1 MYNSLERLN
10 KILSMILCFIAFLFI
25 ICGLIKVYQGD
36 DAIGYFLLGGCFG
49 IISTGKKYGIEKRI
63 TNQRDKF
70 EFVEENY
77 AMKIYD
83 ISQEVFACQVYPGDP
98 VPERKMLKSM
108 EKGESHNL
116 TAFNMC
122 AHNGTHID
130 APFHFIK
137 DGKTVDEIRLEAF
150 VGMAY
155 VVEHHGIITCND
167 AAEIIEKAK
176 KQSPEATK
184 RILIKGD
191 VEVSLEAAKVFA
203 SSDILLLGNEPQTIG
218 PQSAP
223 MAVHLTLLGANV
235 ILLEGIRLSEVS
247 EGVYFLNAA
256 PLNLSGADGSPCRA
270 VLIDLYS

>member
-1 MYNSLERLN
+1 
-10 KILSMILCFIAFLFI
+10 
-25 ICGLIKVYQGD
+25 
-36 DAIGYFLLGGCFG
+36 
-49 IISTGKKYGIEKRI
+49 
-63 TNQRDKF
+63 
-70 EFVEENY
+70 
-77 AMKIYD
+77 MKIYD
-83 ISQEVFACQVYPGDP
+83 ISQEVFSCQVYPDDP
-98 VPERKMLKSM
+98 TPEKKMLKSM
-108 EKGESHNL
+108 ENGEVYNL

-137 DGKTVDEIRLEAF
+137 DGKTVDEICLEAF

-155 VVEHHGIITCND
+155 VAEHQGIVTGDD
-167 AAEIIEKAK
+167 AVEIIEKAK
-176 KQSPEATK
+176 EQNPEAAK

-203 SSDILLLGNEPQTIG
+203 SSDILLLGNESQTIG
-218 PQSAP
+218 PQNTP
-223 MAVHLTLLGANV
+223 MAVHLVLLGANV

-270 VLIDLYS
+270 VLIDTER